1 MRLMNMKIYTRG
13 GDKGTTS
20 LFGGT
25 RVSKAAVRLHA
36 YGTLDELNAILG
48 SVVADTTLPGGV
60 KAQLLRIQSLLF
72 QIGADL
78 ATPMDSSANI
88 LRMDISHATTME
100 GWIDE
105 MEKHLAPLTSFILP
119 GGSAAGAKLHEA
131 RTVCRRAER
140 WIVELMSSEPVT
152 EAVIVIVNRLSD
164 YLFVAARFVN
174 SKLDIPEAVVSIPRE
189 GEDDTNATTSWSK
202 TSSIKNTAKKI
213 LDRFFRRSTSRTP
226 QTAAKN

>member
-1 MRLMNMKIYTRG
+1 MSMKIYTRG

-25 RVSKAAVRLHA
+25 RISKSAVRLHA

-48 SVVADTTLPGGV
+48 SVVADTTLPRDT
-60 KAQLLRIQSLLF
+60 KTQLLRIQSLLF

-78 ATPMDSSANI
+78 ATPLESGANI
-88 LRMDISHATTME
+88 LRMDTSHATLLE
-100 GWIDE
+100 AWIDE
-105 MEKHLAPLTSFILP
+105 METALAPLTSFILP

-140 WIVELMSSEPVT
+140 WIVELMNSEPVT

-174 SKLDIPEAVVSIPRE
+174 HKLDIPEAVVSIPRE
-189 GEDDTNATTSWSK
+189 GDSVRTAKTTWSNR
-202 TSSIKNTAKKI
+202 SSAVKIAAKKI
-213 LDRFFRRSTSRTP
+213 LDRFFRTSTTTTSEK
-226 QTAAKN
+226 AAKN

>member
-1 MRLMNMKIYTRG
+1 MSMKIYTRG
-13 GDKGTTS
+13 GDKGKTS

-25 RVSKAAVRLHA
+25 RVSKSAVRLHA

-48 SVVADTTLPGGV
+48 SVVADTTLPGAV

-78 ATPMDSSANI
+78 ATPLESGANI
-88 LRMDISHATTME
+88 LRMDTSHASLLET
-100 GWIDE
+100 WIDD
-105 MEKHLAPLTSFILP
+105 METHLSPLTSFILP

-140 WIVELMSSEPVT
+140 WIVELMNSEPVT

-174 SKLDIPEAVVSIPRE
+174 HKLDIPEAVVSIPRD
-189 GEDDTNATTSWSK
+189 GDNVTTAKTTWSDRSSAIK
-202 TSSIKNTAKKI
+202 TAAKKI
-213 LDRFFRRSTSRTP
+213 LDRLFRASTTKTSE
-226 QTAAKN
+226 TAA